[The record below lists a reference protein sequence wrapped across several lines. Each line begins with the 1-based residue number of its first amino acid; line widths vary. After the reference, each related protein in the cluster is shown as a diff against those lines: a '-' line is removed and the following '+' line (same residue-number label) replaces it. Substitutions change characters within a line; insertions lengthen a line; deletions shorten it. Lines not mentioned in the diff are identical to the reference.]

1 MLTDG
6 CLQAHCTAQRDNFGS
21 ALSTDEL
28 STMENP
34 DKRPLPPGWITQYDS
49 RYSAWYYVNTSASP
63 PVTVWE
69 HPLGAPPPAP
79 PPSHYAPP
87 PGPPPPNH
95 NTYPGQSAPPYPSPG
110 PSPGAPPYNSNPPNS
125 YYGNPQGQ
133 YGGYPGGGSPG
144 GYPGQQPSY
153 GAPPQPHLL
162 LSRIG
167 SKRRRLSKE
176 GKARRDP
183 CSPLRSNLILGLF
196 IGLFG
201 GLFGKKPSSGYGG
214 GGYGQQPQV
223 VYAQQPAKSGG
234 GMGMGGMLAAGGAGL
249 IGGALIA
256 NAIDDSQE
264 DAYREGY
271 EDAQDGGGFDDDF

>member
-1 MLTDG
+1 
-6 CLQAHCTAQRDNFGS
+6 
-21 ALSTDEL
+21 
-28 STMENP
+28 MENP

-79 PPSHYAPP
+79 PLRTTPHPPDPRLPTITPTPARAPHHIPALVPAPAHPRITTTRPIATTATLKGSMGDTQAGEAQVAIPVNSPATVHPHSPSMEGTAPRLP
-87 PGPPPPNH
+87 L
-95 NTYPGQSAPPYPSPG
+95 AA
-110 PSPGAPPYNSNPPNS
+110 GAHINS
-125 YYGNPQGQ
+125 
-133 YGGYPGGGSPG
+133 
-144 GYPGQQPSY
+144 
-153 GAPPQPHLL
+153 LL

-176 GKARRDP
+176 GKARR
-183 CSPLRSNLILGLF
+183 
-196 IGLFG
+196 LFG

>member
-1 MLTDG
+1 
-6 CLQAHCTAQRDNFGS
+6 
-21 ALSTDEL
+21 
-28 STMENP
+28 MENP
-34 DKRPLPPGWITQYDS
+34 DKRPLPQGWITQYDS
-49 RYSAWYYVNTSASP
+49 RYYVNTSASP

-95 NTYPGQSAPPYPSPG
+95 NTYPGQTHPIVTTAILKGNMGDTQVQAEEAQAAIPGNSPATAHPHNPNTADTTPHPPPEA
-110 PSPGAPPYNSNPPNS
+110 GADTSNLP
-125 YYGNPQGQ
+125 
-133 YGGYPGGGSPG
+133 
-144 GYPGQQPSY
+144 
-153 GAPPQPHLL
+153 

-167 SKRRRLSKE
+167 SKPRRLNKE
-176 GKARRDP
+176 GKARR
-183 CSPLRSNLILGLF
+183 
-196 IGLFG
+196 LFG

-214 GGYGQQPQV
+214 GGGYGQQQQP
-223 VYAQQPAKSGG
+223 VYAQAPAKSG

-256 NAIDDSQE
+256 NALDDSQE